1 MTNLAPSTAR
11 DPLNAHVATM
21 LDETARLLEEQR
33 ANPFRVQ
40 AYRNAADTIRGLHR
54 GVDDIL
60 DAEGLAGLDRLP
72 GIGQTLA
79 RVIDQIVTTGR
90 FPMLERLH
98 GASSG
103 VAQLASIP
111 GIGATLAQRL
121 RDDHGIG
128 TLEQLEIA
136 AHDGTLAEIAGFGE
150 KRIAGIQDVLATRLG
165 RRSRRA
171 SSDGTADARRTEPSV
186 GEILDID
193 REYRDGADAG
203 TLPRIAPRRFNPTHA
218 KWLPILHATSG
229 STHYT
234 ALYSNTA
241 RAHERGTTHDWVVIY
256 FEGPGMDGQRTV
268 VTASSGALSGRR
280 VVRGRELECEQHYA
294 EATGGGHVA

>member
-1 MTNLAPSTAR
+1 MTTAARSTTR
-11 DPLNAHVATM
+11 DPLNAHVASV

-33 ANPFRVQ
+33 ANAFRVQ
-40 AYRNAADTIRGLHR
+40 AYRNAADTVRGLRR
-54 GVDDIL
+54 GVDDVL

-121 RDDHGIG
+121 RDEHGIG
-128 TLEQLEIA
+128 TLEQLEVA
-136 AHDGTLAEIAGFGE
+136 AHDGTLGRIAGFGE
-150 KRIAGIQDVLATRLG
+150 KRIAGIQDVLAARLG

-171 SSDGTADARRTEPSV
+171 VLGQATEVDRAEPSV
-186 GEILDID
+186 EEILDID
-193 REYRDGADAG
+193 RAYRDGAAAG

-218 KWLPILHATSG
+218 KWLAILHATRG

-256 FEGPGMDGQRTV
+256 FDGPGIEGQRTV
-268 VTASSGALSGRR
+268 VTATSGALGGRR
-280 VVRGRELECEQHYA
+280 IVRGRELECERYYDTAGRGDHA
-294 EATGGGHVA
+294 A

>member
-40 AYRNAADTIRGLHR
+40 AYRNAADTVRGLHR

-171 SSDGTADARRTEPSV
+171 SSERTADAPRTEPSV
-186 GEILDID
+186 AEILDID

-294 EATGGGHVA
+294 GATVGGHVA

>member
-1 MTNLAPSTAR
+1 MTTTARSTAR
-11 DPLNAHVATM
+11 DPLNTHVANL

-40 AYRNAADTIRGLHR
+40 AYRNAADTVRGLRR

-98 GASSG
+98 GTSSG

-121 RDDHGIG
+121 RDEHGIG

-136 AHDGTLAEIAGFGE
+136 AHDGTLAAVAGFGE

-171 SSDGTADARRTEPSV
+171 APNAEPSRREEPSV
-186 GEILDID
+186 AELLDID
-193 REYRDGADAG
+193 REYRAGADAG

-218 KWLPILHATSG
+218 KWLPILHATRG

-256 FEGPGMDGQRTV
+256 FEGGGLDGQRTV
-268 VTASSGALSGRR
+268 VTASSGALRGRR
-280 VVRGRELECEQHYA
+280 VVRGRDLECERHYA
-294 EATGGGHVA
+294 ATDREGHAA